1 MSNDACINNSRK
13 VIFNIGSIG
22 ITGRIDVYPSSIDC
36 SSQEKYLT
44 KKSSFVR
51 ISTTFQI
58 LLEMIFA
65 KRTFTEVYHY

>member
-36 SSQEKYLT
+36 SSLGEIFN
-44 KKSSFVR
+44 KKKQFR
-51 ISTTFQI
+51 KNFHNFPNITGNDI
-58 LLEMIFA
+58 CKKNI
-65 KRTFTEVYHY
+65 Y